1 MLGFVGGISG
11 MVMLGWHEPSL
22 GNWCL
27 CEFPF
32 LSLGFGIY
40 VVLAAW
46 FVFLLFGFGFGDF
59 AFYLVFWVVC
69 YFDVSG

>member
-1 MLGFVGGISG
+1 
-11 MVMLGWHEPSL
+11 MLGWHEPSL

-40 VVLAAW
+40 VVLVAW
-46 FVFLLFGFGFGDF
+46 FVFLLVGFGFGDF
-59 AFYLVFWVVC
+59 EF
-69 YFDVSG
+69 